1 MTFTQ
6 WLLFILIIQFV
17 HFFGTWKLYKRAGY
31 KPWQAAIPI
40 YNALILMKIINRPRW
55 WVFMFFIP
63 IINLIIFPVVWVETA
78 RSFGKR
84 STTDTFLTLISF
96 GLYIYTINY
105 NDELEHIKGRSLKPK
120 TGFGEW
126 FSSILFAVVIA
137 TLVHTY
143 FIQPYIIPTGSL
155 EKTLLTGD
163 FLFVSKYHY
172 GARVPQTAVSFPM
185 VHDTI
190 PLARIRS
197 YLKKP
202 QLPYMRLPK
211 LQKIKRNEIVVF
223 SWPADTVRQF
233 FKKEARVDKPIDK
246 KSNYVKRCVAIPGDT
261 LEIIDGI
268 IHINGVRTQLPD
280 RAKPLYTYTAY
291 SKTGISSRELIKAGI
306 GDLNRRFRIESN
318 ISQQQLN
325 ALFANNINVIRE
337 GDNLIAISSA
347 RGIPTDLI
355 RRQRLRVTELRDT
368 QKTVF
373 LTLQEAEKVRNE
385 ISFDS
390 LVRNINNRQSYNTS
404 FFPNDIRYNWN
415 EDNFGPI
422 VIPKQG
428 VTITLSKDNIALYR
442 KLIRDYENRT
452 LTYENNTISIDGEAT
467 DLYTFSQD
475 YYWMMGDNRH
485 RSEDSR
491 FWGFVP
497 ADHIVGKPIFI
508 WMSIDGFNDGIA
520 NWKVRWN
527 RVFTTTNGDSKPI
540 SYRWHFLAGIVAYQ
554 VFIRVRKRLK
564 K

>member
-1 MTFTQ
+1 M
-6 WLLFILIIQFV
+6 
-17 HFFGTWKLYKRAGY
+17 
-31 KPWQAAIPI
+31 
-40 YNALILMKIINRPRW
+40 
-55 WVFMFFIP
+55 
-63 IINLIIFPVVWVETA
+63 VWVETA

-84 STTDTFLTLISF
+84 SAKDTFLTLISF
-96 GLYIYTINY
+96 GLYLYVINY
-105 NDELEHIKGRSLKPK
+105 NDQLEHIKDRSLKPR
-120 TGFGEW
+120 TAFGEW

-137 TLVHTY
+137 TIIHTY

-172 GARVPQTAVSFPM
+172 GARVPQTVVSFPM

-190 PLARIRS
+190 PLARVRS
-197 YLKKP
+197 YSKNP

-211 LQKIKRNEIVVF
+211 LQEIKRNEIVVF

-233 FKKEARVDKPIDK
+233 FKKEAGVDKPIDK

-261 LEIIDGI
+261 LEIINGI
-268 IHINGVRTQLPD
+268 IHINGERTQLPD
-280 RAKPLYTYTAY
+280 RAKPLFRYTAY
-291 SKTGISSRELIKAGI
+291 SKTGISSRELIQTGI
-306 GDLNRRFRIESN
+306 RDITRRFRIETN

-325 ALFANNINVIRE
+325 ALYTNKINVIQQ
-337 GDNLIAISSA
+337 GDNLIAISGA

-355 RRQRLRVTELRDT
+355 RRQRLRVTELRDV
-368 QKTVF
+368 QKTIF
-373 LTLQEAEKVRNE
+373 LTLEEAEKLRKK

-404 FFPNDIRYNWN
+404 FFPNDIRFNWN

-422 VIPKQG
+422 VMPKKG
-428 VTITLSKDNIALYR
+428 VTVSLSKKNIPLYR

-452 LTYENNTISIDGEAT
+452 LSYEDNTILIDGKPT
-467 DLYTFSQD
+467 DQYTFSQD
-475 YYWMMGDNRH
+475 YFWMMGDNRH

-508 WMSIDGFNDGIA
+508 WMSISGINDGVA

-527 RVFTTTNGDSKPI
+527 RVFTTTNGNGEPV
-540 SYRWHFLAGIVAYQ
+540 SYRWHFLAIIVVYQ
-554 VFIRVRKRLK
+554 VYTRVRKRLK
-564 K
+564 KQ